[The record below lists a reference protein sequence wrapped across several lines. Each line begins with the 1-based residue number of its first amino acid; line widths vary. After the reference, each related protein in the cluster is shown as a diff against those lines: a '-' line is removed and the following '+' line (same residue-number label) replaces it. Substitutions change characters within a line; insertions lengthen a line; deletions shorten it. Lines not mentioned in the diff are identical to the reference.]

1 VDSISTSI
9 QDYQLTVSALLRHGS
24 AVHSRSKIVCYD
36 GGAKTCVRQFSAAA
50 SRMAQLGWALKR
62 AGVADGDR
70 VGCMCWNS
78 AAHLEVYFAVP
89 AIGAVLH
96 SINARLSDDQLLFV
110 INDAADSV
118 IIVDADLLVR
128 LRPLLGRLKTVHT
141 VVVVDPRGAANETI
155 IATRAEW
162 PSSDGARVLD
172 YEEFIGDHPV
182 GYDWAD
188 LDEHAAASICY
199 TTGTTGHP
207 KGVVYSHR
215 SIWLHALT
223 ISTGSALAVSQY
235 DSVLQVTPMFH
246 VNGWGLPYAAWM
258 MGADLILP
266 GRDVSPR
273 ALASI
278 IEDAQPTIAV
288 GVPVIWSEL
297 QKHAEKHP
305 VRMSSLRLIAC
316 AGSSVPES
324 LIDKFEREHSV
335 RLVQG
340 WGMTEVSPW
349 GGLSFPH
356 KDERDSAEKPWRKWS
371 GRVLPGLEIRAIDPE
386 GRDVPHDGRTPGEM
400 LIRGP
405 WVAGGY
411 HGRSQRDDNF
421 VDGWLRTG
429 DICVIDDRGYFKVT
443 DRAKDII
450 KSGGE
455 WISTVALEDLLS
467 GHPSIAAA
475 AVIGIPDDRWDERP
489 LAILVSTVPGNA
501 NPEELRD
508 FLRGNVPNWWI
519 PSDFV
524 YVDELPRTGA
534 GKLDK
539 KKLRAMYAYH
549 RTGLSAV
556 QESPEGGAPGFRDHP
571 TTVSDAGR
579 GADPRKRRRDQGGAA
594 AESPKHTDEHEHR
607 GTD

>member
-1 VDSISTSI
+1 M
-9 QDYQLTVSALLRHGS
+9 QEYQLTVSALLRHGS

-36 GGAKTCVRQFSAAA
+36 GGARTGVRQFGMAAR
-50 SRMAQLGWALKR
+50 RMAQLGWALKQ

-70 VGCMCWNS
+70 VGCMCWNN

-110 INDAADSV
+110 IDDAADSV
-118 IIVDADLLVR
+118 IIVDAELFVR

-141 VVVVDPRGAANETI
+141 VVVVDPRGAADAAVRSTQSEG
-155 IATRAEW
+155 
-162 PSSDGARVLD
+162 SSDGARVID
-172 YEEFIGDHPV
+172 YEEFIADHSV
-182 GYDWAD
+182 SYDWPD
-188 LDEHAAASICY
+188 LDENAAASVCY
-199 TTGTTGHP
+199 TTGTTGQP

-223 ISTGSALAVSQY
+223 ISTGSAFALSQY

-258 MGADLILP
+258 MGADLIMP

-278 IEDAQPTIAV
+278 IEDARPTIAV

-297 QKHAEKHP
+297 QKYAEKNP
-305 VRMSSLRLIAC
+305 VRLSSLRLIAS

-324 LIDKFEREHSV
+324 LIDKFERKHGV

-349 GGLSFPH
+349 GGISFPH
-356 KDERDSAEKPWRKWS
+356 KDERDCPEKPWRKWS
-371 GRVLPGLEIRAIDPE
+371 GRVLPGLEIRAIDPD

-405 WVAGGY
+405 WVAGRY
-411 HGRSQRDDNF
+411 HGRSQCDGNF

-429 DICVIDDRGYFKVT
+429 DICVIDDRGYFKMT

-467 GHPSIAAA
+467 GHPSITAA

-489 LAILVSTVPGNA
+489 LAILVSKGQVNA
-501 NPEELRD
+501 DAEELRA
-508 FLRGNVPNWWI
+508 FLRGSIPNWWI

-524 YVDELPRTGA
+524 YVDELPRTSV

-539 KKLRAMYAYH
+539 KKLRAVYAH
-549 RTGLSAV
+549 HKISAHSAV
-556 QESPEGGAPGFRDHP
+556 S
-571 TTVSDAGR
+571 S
-579 GADPRKRRRDQGGAA
+579 
-594 AESPKHTDEHEHR
+594 
-607 GTD
+607 